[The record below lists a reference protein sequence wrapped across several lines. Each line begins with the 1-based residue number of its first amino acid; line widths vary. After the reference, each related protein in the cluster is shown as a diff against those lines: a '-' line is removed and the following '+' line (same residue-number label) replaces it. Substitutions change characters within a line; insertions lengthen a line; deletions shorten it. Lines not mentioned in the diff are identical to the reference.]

1 MSREISLA
9 TLPQELEAHRALE
22 ESLAGIARDEKRLQL
37 AMKRAIDLVGGV
49 LLFAL
54 LLVPAVIIAVL
65 IHFDSRGAPLLTQPR
80 VGKNGRI
87 FHMYKFR
94 TMCQDAHA
102 QIADLQGLNEQAG
115 PIFKIRNDPR
125 MTRVGRWLRKLSID
139 EVPQLLNVV
148 RGDMSLVGPRPPLPH
163 EVQVY
168 TRHQLRR
175 LGARPGLTGLWQVS
189 GRSTINDFDTWLA
202 LDLEYVRRWSLWLD
216 LRILAKTI
224 VVVISARGAQ

>member
-1 MSREISLA
+1 
-9 TLPQELEAHRALE
+9 
-22 ESLAGIARDEKRLQL
+22 
-37 AMKRAIDLVGGV
+37 
-49 LLFAL
+49 
-54 LLVPAVIIAVL
+54 
-65 IHFDSRGAPLLTQPR
+65 
-80 VGKNGRI
+80 
-87 FHMYKFR
+87 MYKFR

-102 QIADLQGLNEQAG
+102 QIADLQALNEQAG

-125 MTRVGRWLRKLSID
+125 MTRIGRWLRKLSID

-189 GRSTINDFDTWLA
+189 GRSTLPFDEMVA
-202 LDLEYVRRWSLWLD
+202 LDIQYIEEWTLVRD
-216 LRILAKTI
+216 MVILVKTLPA
-224 VVVISARGAQ
+224 VLSTRGAY

>member
-1 MSREISLA
+1 MA

-22 ESLAGIARDEKRLQL
+22 ESLAGAERDEKRVQL
-37 AMKRAIDLVGGV
+37 ALKRAVDLVGGLMLLAV
-49 LLFAL
+49 LMVPAAVIAL
-54 LLVPAVIIAVL
+54 LIRI
-65 IHFDSRGAPLLTQPR
+65 DSRGGPLLTQPR

-102 QIADLQGLNEQAG
+102 RIADLQALNEQAG

-125 MTRVGRWLRKLSID
+125 MTRIGRWLRKLSID
-139 EVPQLLNVV
+139 EIPQLLNVV

-189 GRSTINDFDTWLA
+189 GRSTLPFDDMVA
-202 LDLEYVRRWSLWLD
+202 LDIQYIEEWTL
-216 LRILAKTI
+216 LRDMMILVKTLPA
-224 VVVISARGAQ
+224 VVSTRGAY

>member
-1 MSREISLA
+1 MA

-22 ESLAGIARDEKRLQL
+22 ESLAGLARDHKRLQL
-37 AMKRAIDLVGGV
+37 VLKRAIDLVGG
-49 LLFAL
+49 L
-54 LLVPAVIIAVL
+54 LLLMPARHPGGHRRAPDPHRL
-65 IHFDSRGAPLLTQPR
+65 ARAPLLTQPR

-94 TMCQDAHA
+94 TMCEDAHA
-102 QIADLQGLNEQAG
+102 QIADLQALNEQAG

-125 MTRVGRWLRKLSID
+125 MTRIGRWLRKLSID

-189 GRSTINDFDTWLA
+189 GRSTLPFDEMVA
-202 LDLEYVRRWSLWLD
+202 LDIQYIEEWTLVRD
-216 LRILAKTI
+216 MVILVKTLPA
-224 VVVISARGAQ
+224 VVSTRGAY

>member
-1 MSREISLA
+1 MA

-22 ESLAGIARDEKRLQL
+22 ESLAGAERDGKRVQL
-37 AMKRAIDLVGGV
+37 ALKRAVDLAGG
-49 LLFAL
+49 LAL
-54 LLVPAVIIAVL
+54 LAVL
-65 IHFDSRGAPLLTQPR
+65 ILPAAAIALLIRIDSRGGALLTQPR
-80 VGKNGRI
+80 VGKHGRI
-87 FHMYKFR
+87 FRMYKFR

-102 QIADLQGLNEQAG
+102 QIADLQALNEQAG

-125 MTRVGRWLRKLSID
+125 MTRIGRWLRKFSID

-189 GRSTINDFDTWLA
+189 GRSTLPFDDMVA
-202 LDLEYVRRWSLWLD
+202 LDIQYIEEWTL
-216 LRILAKTI
+216 LRDMVILLKTLPA
-224 VVVISARGAQ
+224 VVSTRGAY

>member
-1 MSREISLA
+1 MA

-22 ESLAGIARDEKRLQL
+22 ESLAGLARDDKRVQL
-37 AMKRAIDLVGGV
+37 VLKRAIDIVAG
-49 LLFAL
+49 LLLLAALGIPAAIVAL
-54 LLVPAVIIAVL
+54 LIRI
-65 IHFDSRGAPLLTQPR
+65 DSRGAPLLTQPR
-80 VGKNGRI
+80 VGKSGRI

-102 QIADLQGLNEQAG
+102 QIADLQALNEQAG

-125 MTRVGRWLRKLSID
+125 MTRIGRWLRKLSID

-189 GRSTINDFDTWLA
+189 GRSTLPFDEMVA
-202 LDLEYVRRWSLWLD
+202 LDIQYIEEWTLVRD
-216 LRILAKTI
+216 MVILVKTLPA
-224 VVVISARGAQ
+224 VLSTRGAY